1 MKYLTEL
8 VCLLVIAIITLLLR
22 KNPGENLYKYVAGK
36 ATVAYEKYAPYSFK
50 MVREKAIELGQ
61 EFTPRQYLTQV
72 IVLGGLAALVGYFY
86 FYSIIIAIVYAI
98 IAIATVPYL
107 AYLRL
112 QRVYSEY
119 IFEQI
124 QTYTTNVIM
133 EFNTTQSF
141 VKALEGVRD
150 SGILEDPVLS
160 DVKKMIEMSYQNGTI
175 DESIDYFNSKYPF
188 YMVRNMHQLFLQITK
203 EGARDSGQALEN
215 MSLDIDAL
223 VEGVL
228 NIKNLVVKNHS
239 NGEKVIRLTK
249 SVEGPVLASDIEK
262 DADIEIMN
270 PDFVICNLVA
280 GGKINIEM
288 TVNNGR
294 GFTSSAQNKAN
305 LEQNVAGVIAIDS
318 NYSPIEVVKYEVMAT
333 RVGQDESY
341 DKLVM
346 EVTTNGSMTPE
357 EAMALGAK
365 ILIEH
370 FSIISDLNS
379 ISNIANI
386 MQEKKIDTMTKTL
399 ETPIEEV
406 EFSVRAY
413 NCLKRAGI
421 HTVQDL
427 VNKKEVEVTKI
438 RNLGKKSLKEVI
450 DKVAELGL
458 TFKE

>member
-1 MKYLTEL
+1 MIKFEKPDYKITEYQESNHYAKFEIEPL
-8 VCLLVIAIITLLLR
+8 ERGFGTTIGNAMRRVLLSSL
-22 KNPGENLYKYVAGK
+22 PGSAVTSIKIDGVLH
-36 ATVAYEKYAPYSFK
+36 
-50 MVREKAIELGQ
+50 
-61 EFTPRQYLTQV
+61 EFQK
-72 IVLGGLAALVGYFY
+72 I
-86 FYSIIIAIVYAI
+86 
-98 IAIATVPYL
+98 
-107 AYLRL
+107 
-112 QRVYSEY
+112 
-119 IFEQI
+119 
-124 QTYTTNVIM
+124 
-133 EFNTTQSF
+133 
-141 VKALEGVRD
+141 EGVV
-150 SGILEDPVLS
+150 EDVT
-160 DVKKMIEMSYQNGTI
+160 TI
-175 DESIDYFNSKYPF
+175 
-188 YMVRNMHQLFLQITK
+188 
-203 EGARDSGQALEN
+203 
-215 MSLDIDAL
+215 
-223 VEGVL
+223 VL

-239 NGEKVIRLTK
+239 NEQKVLRLTK

-270 PDFVICNLVA
+270 PDFVICNLVS

-288 TVNNGR
+288 TLNNGR
-294 GFTSSAQNKAN
+294 GFTSAAENKAN
-305 LEQNVAGVIAIDS
+305 LEHNVAGVIAIDS
-318 NYSPIEVVKYEVMAT
+318 NYSPIEIVKYEVLAT

-346 EVTTNGSMTPE
+346 EVTTDGSMSPE

-370 FSIISDLNS
+370 FNIIADLNS

-438 RNLGKKSLKEVI
+438 RNLGKKSLKEVL

>member
-1 MKYLTEL
+1 MIKFEKPDYKITEYQENNHYAKFEIEPL
-8 VCLLVIAIITLLLR
+8 ERGFGTTIGNAMRRVLLSSL
-22 KNPGENLYKYVAGK
+22 PGSAVTSIKIDGVLH
-36 ATVAYEKYAPYSFK
+36 
-50 MVREKAIELGQ
+50 
-61 EFTPRQYLTQV
+61 EFQK
-72 IVLGGLAALVGYFY
+72 I
-86 FYSIIIAIVYAI
+86 
-98 IAIATVPYL
+98 
-107 AYLRL
+107 
-112 QRVYSEY
+112 
-119 IFEQI
+119 
-124 QTYTTNVIM
+124 
-133 EFNTTQSF
+133 
-141 VKALEGVRD
+141 EGVV
-150 SGILEDPVLS
+150 EDVT
-160 DVKKMIEMSYQNGTI
+160 TI
-175 DESIDYFNSKYPF
+175 
-188 YMVRNMHQLFLQITK
+188 
-203 EGARDSGQALEN
+203 
-215 MSLDIDAL
+215 
-223 VEGVL
+223 VL

-239 NGEKVIRLTK
+239 NGEKVISLTK

-270 PDFVICNLVA
+270 PDFVICNLVS

>member
-1 MKYLTEL
+1 MIKFEKPDYKITEYQESNHFAKFEIEPL
-8 VCLLVIAIITLLLR
+8 ERGFGTTIGNAMRRVLLSSL
-22 KNPGENLYKYVAGK
+22 PGSAVTSIKIDGVLH
-36 ATVAYEKYAPYSFK
+36 
-50 MVREKAIELGQ
+50 
-61 EFTPRQYLTQV
+61 EFQK
-72 IVLGGLAALVGYFY
+72 I
-86 FYSIIIAIVYAI
+86 
-98 IAIATVPYL
+98 
-107 AYLRL
+107 
-112 QRVYSEY
+112 
-119 IFEQI
+119 
-124 QTYTTNVIM
+124 
-133 EFNTTQSF
+133 
-141 VKALEGVRD
+141 EGVV
-150 SGILEDPVLS
+150 EDVT
-160 DVKKMIEMSYQNGTI
+160 TI
-175 DESIDYFNSKYPF
+175 
-188 YMVRNMHQLFLQITK
+188 
-203 EGARDSGQALEN
+203 
-215 MSLDIDAL
+215 
-223 VEGVL
+223 VL
-228 NIKNLVVKNHS
+228 NIKNLVVKNHT
-239 NGEKVIRLTK
+239 NEPKKIRLTK
-249 SVEGPVLASDIEK
+249 SVEGPVTAGDIDK

-270 PDFVICNLVA
+270 PDLVICNLVK
-280 GGKINIEM
+280 GGKISIEM
-288 TVNNGR
+288 NVNNGR
-294 GFTSSAQNKAN
+294 GFTPAAENKAN

-318 NYSPIEVVKYEVMAT
+318 NYSPIEVVKYEVLDT

-341 DKLVM
+341 DKLDM
-346 EVTTNGSMTPE
+346 EITTDGSMTPE

-370 FSIISDLNS
+370 FNIIADLNS